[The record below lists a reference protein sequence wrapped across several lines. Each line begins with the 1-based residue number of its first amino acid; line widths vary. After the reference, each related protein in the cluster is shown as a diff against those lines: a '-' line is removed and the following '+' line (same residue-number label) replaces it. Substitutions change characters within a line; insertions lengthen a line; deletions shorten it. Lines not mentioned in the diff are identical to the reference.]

1 MTHDAVLAA
10 FRRALSSLAPE
21 ADLER
26 LPGNVDIRERLDI
39 DSFGM
44 LNLMIAI
51 EKSLGVTV
59 PEKDYRKL
67 VTVDAAVA
75 YLEKKLATATAP
87 PPAP

>member
-10 FRRALSSLAPE
+10 FLSALSSLAPE

-26 LPGNVDIRERLDI
+26 LPGSADIRERLDI

-51 EKSLGVTV
+51 EKKLGVTV

-67 VTVDAAVA
+67 ITVDAAVA
-75 YLEKKLATATAP
+75 YLEKRLATTAA
-87 PPAP
+87 PAPAP